1 MFRAIRS
8 INAAARWMPRTT
20 WNYDVGR
27 IRLFSIDYDRTKSR
41 LKPPRTNQLNSLHN
55 KNQRDQDLSPV
66 IKLPELIQLL
76 TNEPFHTRQSRA
88 MLNEKLYNF
97 ASSSPLVADSQL
109 HINLLQLLASK
120 GFKTFPD
127 QGVKLYIDNLF
138 RNLRGLPEF
147 EDKSMLDLLEACV
160 RLEYN
165 ILLPG
170 AVNEFVMKDLIIK
183 ISNEYLLKDF
193 STYCE
198 FFYVVGKLR
207 VPWRT
212 LPREKRE
219 NLLSSLKQFKEI
231 HDRESVRLAEK
242 LICGI
247 DELLILKQGAEYLD
261 DEARETYERI
271 LMKVLE
277 TRHSQT
283 RRYKIIG
290 ENDRLPVRQYEK
302 DEGNPC

>member
-8 INAAARWMPRTT
+8 INVATRCIPKTS

-27 IRLFSIDYDRTKSR
+27 VRLFSIDYDRTKSR
-41 LKPPRTNQLNSLHN
+41 LKPPRTNQINS
-55 KNQRDQDLSPV
+55 QRNISPV
-66 IKLPELIQLL
+66 IKLPDLIQLL
-76 TNEPFHTRQSRA
+76 TNETSLTRQSRA
-88 MLNEKLYNF
+88 MLNENLYHF
-97 ASSSPLVADSQL
+97 ASSSQPLADYES

-127 QGVKLYIDNLF
+127 QGVKLYIDNLL

-147 EDKSMLDLLEACV
+147 EDKNMLDLLKACV

-170 AVNEFVMKDLIIK
+170 SVNEFVMKDLISK

-219 NLLSSLKQFKEI
+219 SLLSSLKQFKEV
-231 HDRESVRLAEK
+231 HDREPMRLAEK

-277 TRHSQT
+277 TRYSQT
-283 RRYKIIG
+283 RRSKVTG
-290 ENDRLPVRQYEK
+290 ENDRLPVRQCEK
-302 DEGNPC
+302 DEGNPF